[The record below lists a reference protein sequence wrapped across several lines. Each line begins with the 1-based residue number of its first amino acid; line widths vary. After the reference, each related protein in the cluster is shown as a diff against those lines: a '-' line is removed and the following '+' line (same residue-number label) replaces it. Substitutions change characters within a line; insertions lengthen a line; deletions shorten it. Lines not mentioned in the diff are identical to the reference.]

1 MTTRPYK
8 LFGEHERTS
17 ASAAVEE
24 RARAWAAA
32 WLPQESRLR
41 IECAPAREQKERFDR
56 VDVSHWTRTTA
67 GAGQWLA
74 MRASEKAIHDIATAI
89 CGNTDA
95 STAPFYTGY
104 AQLAVEVART
114 ALRQLAAALLG
125 TPSAGS
131 SGLQVGEAAVPGAA
145 VWAAGSAALALRL
158 ELGEAVIDFVSSP
171 EWTLRLLTHA
181 LPRSSPAIL
190 SERRNG
196 IAGQRVELRVVAGW
210 VDLDLRTLQSLEVGN
225 VIALDT
231 RIDQAMTVVIASD
244 GHPAVCGGRLGN
256 ADGGK
261 AVVLSA
267 LRS

>member
-17 ASAAVEE
+17 ACAAVEE

-32 WLPQESRLR
+32 WLPQESRFR
-41 IECAPAREQKERFDR
+41 IECAPAREQKERFHG
-56 VDVSHWTRTTA
+56 VNVSHWTRTTA
-67 GAGQWLA
+67 AAGQWLA
-74 MRASEKAIHDIATAI
+74 MRASEKTIHDIATAI

-95 STAPFYTGY
+95 STAASYTGY
-104 AQLAVEVART
+104 APLAVEVART

-125 TPSAGS
+125 TPSTGS
-131 SGLQVGEAAVPGAA
+131 SGLQVGEAAVPAA

-158 ELGEAVIDFVSSP
+158 GLGQAVIDFVSSP
-171 EWTLRLLTHA
+171 EWTLRLLTYA

-190 SERRNG
+190 CERRKG

-244 GHPAVCGGRLGN
+244 GQPAVCGGRLGN